1 MKRSLGLV
9 LAAICAT
16 VLLAGGA
23 ETELRYIEGITE
35 LTGSCFI
42 RGMMMSQEP
51 DDGVA
56 FPEPK
61 GDAFYGALDLAAR
74 QHAVMID
81 IHDEGVELYV
91 DALADGMT
99 TAFSWD
105 RLLSDNTLLAS
116 VPVRIGHEDGRV
128 VPYRVFVMWNPYRPT
143 VLAYCR
149 DAYQEGMVELG
160 DRDVLLAVI
169 DQDTDGRYDLLEGG
183 LLLIDSDG
191 DGELLAASDSH
202 ERFSLSEPFNLDG
215 VTYQVEAMD
224 PAGGWIRIVEAEE
237 PVAPKPALLPGFPA
251 PDFAGTTLDGQEL
264 ALSDLRGRVVV
275 LDFWAAWC
283 GPCVA
288 ELPTMK
294 RLAEMEDQ
302 GVTVLGINL
311 DRALADL
318 SDAVDEYELGY
329 PQIFDGADGPIGLL
343 YRIEGIPMTYLVDP
357 DGAIVGRSLRGEA
370 LIEAVES
377 LLDDGSEAEE

>member
-1 MKRSLGLV
+1 MRRSLGLV
-9 LAAICAT
+9 LAAICVT
-16 VLLAGGA
+16 VLFAGGA
-23 ETELRYIEGITE
+23 ETELHYIEGITE

-51 DDGVA
+51 ADGIA
-56 FPEPK
+56 FPEPL

-74 QHAVMID
+74 EHAVMVD
-81 IHDEGVELYV
+81 IHGEGVDLYV
-91 DALADGMT
+91 DAVADAKASSFPWERM
-99 TAFSWD
+99 
-105 RLLSDNTLLAS
+105 LSDGSLLAS
-116 VPVRIGHEDGRV
+116 VPVRIGHADGRE
-128 VPYRVFVMWNPYRPT
+128 VPYRVFVMWNPYRPS

-149 DAYQEGMVELG
+149 DAYQEGTADLG
-160 DRDVLLAVI
+160 GRDVLLAVI
-169 DQDTDGRYDLLEGG
+169 DQDTDGRYDLLDGG

-202 ERFSLSEPFNLDG
+202 ERFALSESFNLDG
-215 VTYQVEAMD
+215 VTYRVEAMD
-224 PAGGWIRIVEAEE
+224 PAGDWIRIVVADE
-237 PVAPKPALLPGFPA
+237 PVAPKPALLPGFPS
-251 PDFAGTTLDGQEL
+251 PDFVGSTLEGDDL
-264 ALSDLRGRVVV
+264 ALSDLRGRVVI

-283 GPCVA
+283 GPCMA

-318 SDAVDEYELGY
+318 SDAVSEHELDY

-357 DGAIVGRSLRGEA
+357 DGVIVGRSLRGEA

-377 LLDDGSEAEE
+377 LLDRGSEEAE